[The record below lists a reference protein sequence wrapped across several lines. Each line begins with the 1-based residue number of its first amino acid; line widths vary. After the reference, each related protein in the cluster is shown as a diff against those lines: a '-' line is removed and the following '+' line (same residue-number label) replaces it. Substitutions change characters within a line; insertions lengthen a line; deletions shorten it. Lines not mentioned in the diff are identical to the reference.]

1 MVLVIEEEEGAVE
14 AAAEDAAAWILST
27 NLGIQR

>member
-1 MVLVIEEEEGAVE
+1 MVLVIEEEGAVE
-14 AAAEDAAAWILST
+14 GAAEDAAAWILST